1 MKLSFGRKKRLL
13 EYQIMKR
20 RIAISALALLLSVN
34 VLALAS
40 CGGNKDTTHDAGGD
54 GQVVT
59 ESKDNAG
66 DKNNNTNDKNNSSTD
81 NKNENGVVGEIVTD
95 VKDGVGD
102 IVDDVTGNNG
112 GMSNGESGNNMNGG
126 MGDNSNP
133 SARPGGEAARQR
145 TLPRGK

>member
-1 MKLSFGRKKRLL
+1 
-13 EYQIMKR
+13 MKR

-66 DKNNNTNDKNNSSTD
+66 DKNNNTNDKITAIILFI
-81 NKNENGVVGEIVTD
+81 KKHLTQIYV
-95 VKDGVGD
+95 
-102 IVDDVTGNNG
+102 
-112 GMSNGESGNNMNGG
+112 
-126 MGDNSNP
+126 
-133 SARPGGEAARQR
+133 RC
-145 TLPRGK
+145 